1 MKMSDNYLND
11 QLSKAQELLWGG
23 SETENIEAHN
33 IIAKL
38 IKDRVE
44 QVNLQGQAKALTNTI
59 KYRLELLTKLAIVDI
74 INTNEI
80 SLKGDNK

>member
-1 MKMSDNYLND
+1 MKMSDEYIND
-11 QLSKAQELLWGG
+11 QLNKAQKLLRGG

-44 QVNLQGQAKALTNTI
+44 QVNLI
-59 KYRLELLTKLAIVDI
+59 
-74 INTNEI
+74 
-80 SLKGDNK
+80 